1 MKLSQ
6 QNYDTLRQMPI
17 EQITEIVYGGGSLQ
31 DDGQSGLMALL
42 LGGNPLVMKE
52 RAQGAAN
59 LYQAGRVKYIMPTG
73 GVKWD
78 TEFGHISEA
87 ECMKQHLMNMGIPEE
102 AILLENQATTTRENM
117 IFATLQI
124 ERQLKAH
131 GDYRVYVVTS
141 PCHMRRSLALAKAY
155 LPRKVLI
162 SGYPGVCPQGMP
174 DTWHQDEFQAERVY
188 REAELLHRFIHAGD
202 IDDVEF

>member
-6 QNYDTLRQMPI
+6 QNYDALRQLPQD
-17 EQITEIVYGGGSLQ
+17 QITEIVYGNGSCQ
-31 DDGQSGLMALL
+31 DDGKTGVVALL
-42 LGGNPLVMKE
+42 LGGNPVVMPE
-52 RAQGAAN
+52 RAMGAAN
-59 LYQAGRVKYIMPTG
+59 LYKAGRVKYIMPTG

-87 ECMKQHLMNMGIPEE
+87 ECMKQHLLNLGIPEE
-102 AILLENQATTTRENM
+102 VILLENEATTTRENM
-117 IFATLQI
+117 IYGPLQI
-124 ERQLKAH
+124 ERQLKIH

-141 PCHMRRSLALAKAY
+141 PSHLRRSLALAKAY

-174 DTWHQDEFQAERVY
+174 DTWHQDDFQAERVY
-188 REAELLHRFIHAGD
+188 REVELLHRFIHDGD
-202 IDDVEF
+202 IEDVEF

>member
-6 QNYDTLRQMPI
+6 VEYQKIREMPNEQM
-17 EQITEIVYGGGSLQ
+17 TEIVYGGGSCL
-31 DDGQSGLMALL
+31 DDGKSGVVALL

-87 ECMKQHLMNMGIPEE
+87 HCMKQHLLNLGVPEE
-102 AILLENQATTTRENM
+102 AILLENEATTTRENM
-117 IFATLQI
+117 IYCTLQI
-124 ERQLKAH
+124 ERQLKLR
-131 GDYRVYVVTS
+131 GNYRVYVVTS

-162 SGYPGVCPQGMP
+162 SGYPGVCPQGMA
-174 DTWHQDEFQAERVY
+174 DTWYQEAFHTERVY
-188 REAELLHRFIHAGD
+188 REAELLHRFIHDGD
-202 IDDVEF
+202 IEDVEF

>member
-6 QNYDTLRQMPI
+6 QNYDTLRQLPV
-17 EQITEIVYGGGSLQ
+17 EQITEIVYGGDSCR
-31 DDGQSGLMALL
+31 DDGKEGTVALL
-42 LGGNPLVMKE
+42 LGGNPLVMPE
-52 RAQGAAN
+52 RALGAAN
-59 LYQAGRVKYIMPTG
+59 LYKAGRVKYIMPTG

-87 ECMKQHLMNMGIPEE
+87 DCMKQHLLNLGVPEE
-102 AILLENQATTTRENM
+102 AILPENEATTTRENM
-117 IFATLQI
+117 IYCTLQLD
-124 ERQLKAH
+124 RQLRLR

-141 PCHMRRSLALAKAY
+141 PAHLRRSLALARAY
-155 LPRKVLI
+155 LPRKVRI

-174 DTWHQDEFQAERVY
+174 DTWHQDAFQTERVY
-188 REAELLHRFIHAGD
+188 RELELLHRFIHDGD